1 MHLIMASSSRSY
13 KTHLKN
19 TEDFNFF
26 KEEKASKAV
35 QEEDEKEEDWLNLG
49 LGLGSST
56 SSSKKIASHNPIS
69 ASSSSF
75 LSSSSQTV
83 LSCPQIG
90 LGFEDM
96 GSGLE
101 SIRKGKEGL
110 GGLNCYNDHH
120 HNGMLLC
127 PSSSSSCQI
136 MNPRGEDLGIPIP
149 SDSHHYFARSN
160 NVNHHYNQSGLWF
173 TLRSFTNRLANFLSL
188 VFNLMKQ
195 LITQL

>member
-13 KTHLKN
+13 KTHMKN
-19 TEDFNFF
+19 TEDFNFL

-35 QEEDEKEEDWLNLG
+35 QEEEEDWLNLG

-56 SSSKKIASHNPIS
+56 SSSKKVVSHNPIS

-90 LGFEDM
+90 LGFEDK
-96 GSGLE
+96 GLGLE

-110 GGLNCYNDHH
+110 GGLSCYNDHH
-120 HNGMLLC
+120 HNGMLSSP
-127 PSSSSSCQI
+127 PSLSSCQI
-136 MNPRGEDLGIPIP
+136 MNPSGEDLAIPIS
-149 SDSHHYFARSN
+149 SDSHGYFTRSN
-160 NVNHHYNQSGLWF
+160 NVNHHHNQSGLWF
-173 TLRSFTNRLANFLSL
+173 TLRSFTNR
-188 VFNLMKQ
+188 
-195 LITQL
+195 